1 MYKSTQTLI
10 QEMVEDLQPVRALR
24 LRSGLLLLLAAV
36 GLTVLG
42 IALLSGLWAG
52 VWQPRQSGPSK
63 LVGVRYR
70 PYVLLRRHLRLVNGG
85 LTAACRQSTRIGP
98 AICC

>member
-1 MYKSTQTLI
+1 MDKSTQTLI
-10 QEMVEDLQPVRALR
+10 QEMAEDLQPVRALR

-52 VWQPRQSGPSK
+52 VWQGEASALSSPP
-63 LVGVRYR
+63 
-70 PYVLLRRHLRLVNGG
+70 
-85 LTAACRQSTRIGP
+85 TACS
-98 AICC
+98 

>member
-10 QEMVEDLQPVRALR
+10 QEMAEDLQPVRALR

-52 VWQPRQSGPSK
+52 VWQGEASALFLTTNGLLLILGGGAMAVGGPIS
-63 LVGVRYR
+63 R
-70 PYVLLRRHLRLVNGG
+70 
-85 LTAACRQSTRIGP
+85 
-98 AICC
+98 